1 MKEVRGNVI
10 VGQSGGPTAVINSSL
25 AGVYKTAKD
34 RGAKKV
40 FGMLHGIQ
48 GLLEERYVDL
58 SKHIKNDLDIE
69 LLKRTPSAYLG
80 SCRYKLPEICED
92 QEIYKKIFSILD
104 KLEVE
109 YFFYIGG
116 NDSMDTIKKLSDYS
130 ILNGSRIRFMGV
142 PKTIDNDLAAT
153 DHTPGYGSAAKYIGS
168 ITKEV
173 IRDGLVYD
181 QQNVTLLEIMGRNA
195 GWLTGAAALAKC
207 EDCEGP
213 DMIFLPEIPFD
224 VENFMKKVG
233 ELHKRKKSVVV
244 AISEGVKMADGRYVC
259 ELTDT
264 IDYVD
269 AFGHRQLTGT
279 ARYLAEKISR
289 EVGCKTRAIEFNS
302 LQRCASHIVSRVDI
316 TEAFQVGGAAVK
328 AAFEGETGK
337 MIILKRVSDDP
348 YICVTDIYD
357 VHKVANVEKKVP
369 REWINEAGD
378 YVTEEFVS
386 YIKPLIQAELT
397 PIMVDGLPRHLYYTD
412 VEQKQS
418 R

>member
-1 MKEVRGNVI
+1 MTEVRGNVI

-25 AGVYKTAKD
+25 AGVFKTAKD
-34 RGAKKV
+34 RGARKV
-40 FGMLHGIQ
+40 YGMLHGIQ
-48 GLLEERYVDL
+48 GLLQERYVDL
-58 SKHIKNDLDIE
+58 EEHIKSDLDIE

-80 SCRYKLPEICED
+80 SCRFKLPEICD
-92 QEIYKKIFSILD
+92 DREIYDKIFSILD

-130 ILNGSRIRFMGV
+130 LLNGSKIRFMGV

-153 DHTPGYGSAAKYIGS
+153 DHTPGYGSAAKYIGA

-181 QQNVTLLEIMGRNA
+181 QQNVTILEIMGRNA
-195 GWLTGAAALAKC
+195 GWLTGAAALAKG

-213 DMIFLPEIPFD
+213 DMLFLPEVTFD
-224 VENFMKKVG
+224 VDSFMKKVE
-233 ELHKRKKSVVV
+233 ELHKKKASVVAAV
-244 AISEGVKMADGRYVC
+244 SEGVKLADGRYVC
-259 ELTDT
+259 ELTDG
-264 IDYVD
+264 IEFVD
-269 AFGHRQLTGT
+269 AFGHKQLTGT
-279 ARYLAEKISR
+279 ARFLAEKINR

-328 AAFEGETGK
+328 EAFEGETGK

-348 YICVTDIYD
+348 YVCVTDIYD

-378 YVTEEFVS
+378 YVTEEFVN
-386 YIKPLIQAELT
+386 YIRPLIQAELT
-397 PIMVDGLPRHLYYTD
+397 PIMTDGLPRHLYYTD
-412 VEQKQS
+412 VEKK
-418 R
+418 

>member
-1 MKEVRGNVI
+1 MKEKRGNVI

-25 AGVYKTAKD
+25 VGVFQTAKD

-40 FGMLHGIQ
+40 YGMLHGIQ

-58 SKHIKNDLDIE
+58 DDHIRNNLDIE

-80 SCRYKLPEICED
+80 SCRYKLPDIHKD
-92 QEIYKKIFSILD
+92 TQIYDKIFSILD
-104 KLEVE
+104 KLEVK
-109 YFFYIGG
+109 YFFYMGG

-130 ILNGSRIRFMGV
+130 LLNGSDIRFIGV
-142 PKTIDNDLAAT
+142 PKTIDNDLAVT
-153 DHTPGYGSAAKYIGS
+153 DHTPGFGSAAKYIGS

-181 QQNVTLLEIMGRNA
+181 QKNLTILEVMGRNA
-195 GWLTGAAALAKC
+195 GWLTGAAGLARC

-224 VENFMKKVG
+224 VDVFTKKVLD
-233 ELHKRKKSVVV
+233 LHSTKKSVVV
-244 AISEGVKMADGRYVC
+244 AVSEGVKLADGRYVC
-259 ELTDT
+259 ELTDG
-264 IDYVD
+264 INFVD
-269 AFGHRQLTGT
+269 AFGHKQLTGT
-279 ARYLAEKISR
+279 ARYLAEKINR
-289 EVGCKTRAIEFNS
+289 EEGCKTRAIEFNS

-337 MIILKRVSDDP
+337 MITLKRVSDDP
-348 YICVTDIYD
+348 YICTTGIYD
-357 VHKVANVEKKVP
+357 LHRIANVEKKVP

-378 YVTEEFVS
+378 YVTEEFINYV
-386 YIKPLIQAELT
+386 KPLIQSELT
-397 PIMVDGLPRHLYYTD
+397 PIMTDGLPRHLYYTD
-412 VEQKQS
+412 LAKK
-418 R
+418 

>member
-1 MKEVRGNVI
+1 MAQVMGNVI

-25 AGVYKTAKD
+25 AGVYKTARD

-40 FGMLHGIQ
+40 FGMLHGVQ
-48 GLLEERYVDL
+48 GLLEERVVDL
-58 SKHIKNDLDIE
+58 SQHIRSDLDID
-69 LLKRTPSAYLG
+69 LLKRTPSSFLG
-80 SCRYKLPEICED
+80 SCRFKLPEIKDD
-92 QEIYKKIFSILD
+92 QAVYDKIFAILD
-104 KLEVE
+104 KLEIE

-116 NDSMDTIKKLSDYS
+116 NDSMDTIKKLSDYA

-142 PKTIDNDLAAT
+142 PKTIDNDLAVT
-153 DHTPGYGSAAKYIGS
+153 DHTPGFGSAAKYIAS

-173 IRDGLVYD
+173 IRDGLVYGTRS
-181 QQNVTLLEIMGRNA
+181 VPILEIMGRNA
-195 GWLTGAAALAKC
+195 GWLTGAAALAKG

-213 DMIFLPEIPFD
+213 DMLFLPEVTFD
-224 VENFMKKVG
+224 VDNFMKKVG
-233 ELHKRKKSVVV
+233 ELQEKRESVVV
-244 AISEGVKMADGRYVC
+244 AVSEGVKIADGRYVC
-259 ELTDT
+259 ELTDN

-302 LQRCASHIVSRVDI
+302 LQRCASHIVGRVDI

-357 VHKVANVEKKVP
+357 VHKIANVEKVVP
-369 REWINEAGD
+369 RQWINETGD
-378 YVTEEFVS
+378 YVTQDFVN
-386 YIKPLIQAELT
+386 YVRPLIQAELT
-397 PIMVDGLPRHLYYTD
+397 PIMVDGLPRHLRLED
-412 VEQKQS
+412 A
-418 R
+418 